1 MIQFIPQ
8 LAEVTGYKIVKNK
21 SCIIDKCMWNECL
34 LVKTYQL
41 PISMGCKKS
50 GVLFRHCYVAFG
62 LLVSL
67 VVILV
72 MDIDEMIIW
81 KT

>member
-1 MIQFIPQ
+1 
-8 LAEVTGYKIVKNK
+8 
-21 SCIIDKCMWNECL
+21 
-34 LVKTYQL
+34 
-41 PISMGCKKS
+41 MGCKKS

-72 MDIDEMIIW
+72 ILVMDIDEMIIW